1 MKKITSIPAALAG
14 KKNNPMTVQSVVSM
28 LLVLASGNVKAESF
42 LVTPHNQIK
51 AVGWGCY
58 YPTTCSSAGA
68 GNFTVT
74 TPPKHGVLN
83 YVTGTT
89 TIQTGSCAGKEIP
102 AAFAY
107 YTWTDD
113 QSNSEQDDFALQWQ
127 TGVSG
132 CTRSNSIQVIKTAPP
147 KNQGKADPDCPKT
160 CDGNPTNAATGNK
173 FQVETDFVGAPHTG
187 LEIRR
192 FYNSQNSAE
201 TTLGTGWRSSWQQS
215 ITTSPEQNVVQVTRD
230 DGRVERF
237 TKNAAG
243 AWQADP
249 DVTNQLSVLVDAN
262 NQQTGW
268 QLLTSDD
275 TTEAF
280 SLDGRLT
287 SVTNRA
293 GLTTSLSYD
302 SKNRL
307 STVTGHSGHSLKYV
321 YGANNRISTITT
333 PDGGVYSYSYDA
345 KNNLVS
351 VTYPDKTVRQYL
363 YENTTFSNA
372 LTGIIDENGKRF
384 ATWTY
389 DALGRAT
396 SSQHAGGA
404 ELTKVA
410 YNPDGTAT
418 VTDALGNQHSY
429 NFTIQFDVVKPTDVT
444 GAAFKNLGAK
454 AFTYDAN
461 GFVASQT
468 DFNGNVTTFVRDAR
482 GLETSRTEA
491 AGTALARTIS
501 TSWHSDFRLPIQIT
515 EPNRVTTFSYD
526 NNGNLTERT
535 VTAGT
540 DSRTW
545 AYTYNSV
552 GQVLSV
558 DGPRTDVND
567 VTHYAYDAKGGL
579 QSITDALGHVT
590 QITAYDANGLPLS
603 VKDANGLVSKLAYD
617 ARGRLLSKQV
627 GNEVTK
633 YTYDAVGQVTKTI
646 APDGSVVAFS
656 YDAAHRLLKITD
668 QSGNHIDYTLD
679 ANGNRLKQSVYDPKA
694 KLTQTLSNTFDSL
707 NRLATMVGA
716 EGQTA
721 AYLYDD
727 NDNPVALTDPLNN
740 KTTWSYDALNRLANS
755 VDADGLSTQ
764 TTYDAN
770 DNLLSVT
777 DPLTHKTQYSYDGL
791 GNQLTLTSPDTG
803 TSQSSFDSA
812 GNKISSIDARGKQG
826 DFNYDALNR
835 AKTLRYGDQSISF
848 FYDQGVNGVG
858 HLTQMGDNSGG
869 TRWTYDSHGRVAS
882 KTFSAGPLSLVTRYA
897 YDGNGRLTAMTYPSG
912 KVVQLTYT
920 NGLVTALDANG
931 KTLVSDI
938 HYQPF
943 GLPADWLFGNGIKT
957 TREFNLDG
965 RMIAY
970 DLGDRSRQLIV
981 DEAGQ
986 ITGYQDTDMNHDQ
999 NFTYDALSRLIGF
1012 STPIIQ
1018 IDYSYDANG
1027 NRTNKTAGGN
1037 TETFTLDTQSNR
1049 LLGISKNAVSAK
1061 TYRYDDAGNV
1071 ISDGVNSFTYDDS
1084 GRLIKASGGF
1094 GAEQYLINGL
1104 GQRVGK
1110 VKGSTVDRSGDAN
1123 QDGTLNATDLR
1134 LIVLMTQGSAQVN
1147 LAADCNHDNK
1157 ITAVDATCTQ
1167 TKMADM
1173 RVNPGKYVQPGTY
1186 FVYDEAGHLIG
1197 EYNQQ
1202 GTPIQETVWLGDMP
1216 VAVMADA
1223 KNYFIYADHLNAPR
1237 AIADELGKVV
1247 WRWDSEA
1254 FGTTLA
1260 NEDPDKNGKAFSYN
1274 LRFPGQYF
1282 DQSTGLHYNGFRDY
1296 DPAIGR
1302 YIQSDP
1308 IGLNGGLNTYGYVG
1322 GNPVSSFDSLGL
1334 AANIILPN
1342 QTNGIYPGASRMQSN
1357 WNVITVAGH
1366 GAPWGM
1372 EDAQGNII
1380 TPKKMADMIRALP
1393 QYRPSSMV
1401 QLSGCN
1407 VGAPTKGGGPSYAQ
1421 LVADELGTNPVF
1433 GANKFVGYPNDGRTF
1448 VSGMTGR
1455 ETDMFT
1461 RVPVDAYTYSA
1472 TFFHDWN
1479 NNDPGGYS
1487 RFTSSK
1493 PLPLPYPNFRR

>member
-1 MKKITSIPAALAG
+1 MKKITRIPASLAG
-14 KKNNPMTVQSVVSM
+14 KKNNPLTVQSVVSM
-28 LLVLASGNVKAESF
+28 LLVLASGSVEAEALGGSF
-42 LVTPHNQIK
+42 VAAPGAQT
-51 AVGWGCY
+51 VVVRWGCVSL
-58 YPTTCSSAGA
+58 PQCTSAGA
-68 GNFTVT
+68 GSFTVT
-74 TPPKHGVLN
+74 TPPKHGVLSF
-83 YVTGTT
+83 GTASGT
-89 TIQTGSCAGKEIP
+89 SDLPGCAGKEIIR
-102 AAFAY
+102 AVAY
-107 YTWTDD
+107 YTWTDN
-113 QSNSEQDDFALQWQ
+113 QAGAEQDAFAVRW
-127 TGVSG
+127 GNASSCSSVN
-132 CTRSNSIQVIKTAPP
+132 NSVQIQKAASP

-160 CDGNPTNAATGNK
+160 CDGNPINAATGNK

-201 TTLGTGWRSSWQQS
+201 TTLGTGWRSTWQQS
-215 ITTSPEQNVVQVTRD
+215 ITTTPEQNVVQVTRD

-275 TTEAF
+275 TKEVF

-307 STVTGHSGHSLKYV
+307 NTVTGYFGHSLKYV

-345 KNNLVS
+345 KNNLTS

-363 YENTTFSNA
+363 YENTTFIHA

-429 NFTIQFDVVKPTDVT
+429 NFTTQFDVVKPTDVT

-482 GLETSRTEA
+482 GLEISRTEA

-501 TSWHSDFRLPIQIT
+501 TSWHSNFRLPTQII
-515 EPNRVTTFSYD
+515 EPNRVTTLSYD

-535 VTAGT
+535 VTSGT

-545 AYTYNSV
+545 AYIYNSA

-567 VTHYAYDAKGGL
+567 ITHYAYDAKGGL

-617 ARGRLLSKQV
+617 ARGRVLSKQV
-627 GNEVTK
+627 GNEVTQ

-646 APDGSVVAFS
+646 APDGSVIAFS

-694 KLTQTLSNTFDSL
+694 KLTQTLSNTFDNL

-721 AYLYDD
+721 AYFYDD

-740 KTTWSYDALNRLANS
+740 KTAWSYDALNRLAS
-755 VDADGLSTQ
+755 SIDAAGKSTQ

-770 DNLLSVT
+770 DNLLAVT

-791 GNQLTLTSPDTG
+791 GNQLTITSPDTG

-835 AKTLRYGDQSISF
+835 AKTLHYGDQSISF
-848 FYDQGVNGVG
+848 FYDQGANGIG

-869 TRWTYDSHGRVAS
+869 TRWTYDSHGRITS
-882 KTFSAGPLSLVTRYA
+882 KTFSAGPLSLITRYA
-897 YDGNGRLTAMTYPSG
+897 YDGSGRLSAMTYPSG
-912 KVVQLTYT
+912 KVVQLTHT

-943 GLPADWLFGNGIKT
+943 GLPADWLFGNGVKT
-957 TREFNLDG
+957 MREFNLDG

-970 DLGDRSRQLIV
+970 DLGDRSRQLTI
-981 DEAGQ
+981 DAAGQ

-1012 STPIIQ
+1012 STPSTQ

-1027 NRTNKTAGGN
+1027 NRTNKTAG
-1037 TETFTLDTQSNR
+1037 
-1049 LLGISKNAVSAK
+1049 
-1061 TYRYDDAGNV
+1061 
-1071 ISDGVNSFTYDDS
+1071 
-1084 GRLIKASGGF
+1084 
-1094 GAEQYLINGL
+1094 
-1104 GQRVGK
+1104 
-1110 VKGSTVDRSGDAN
+1110 
-1123 QDGTLNATDLR
+1123 
-1134 LIVLMTQGSAQVN
+1134 
-1147 LAADCNHDNK
+1147 
-1157 ITAVDATCTQ
+1157 
-1167 TKMADM
+1167 
-1173 RVNPGKYVQPGTY
+1173 
-1186 FVYDEAGHLIG
+1186 
-1197 EYNQQ
+1197 
-1202 GTPIQETVWLGDMP
+1202 
-1216 VAVMADA
+1216 
-1223 KNYFIYADHLNAPR
+1223 
-1237 AIADELGKVV
+1237 
-1247 WRWDSEA
+1247 
-1254 FGTTLA
+1254 
-1260 NEDPDKNGKAFSYN
+1260 
-1274 LRFPGQYF
+1274 
-1282 DQSTGLHYNGFRDY
+1282 
-1296 DPAIGR
+1296 
-1302 YIQSDP
+1302 
-1308 IGLNGGLNTYGYVG
+1308 
-1322 GNPVSSFDSLGL
+1322 
-1334 AANIILPN
+1334 
-1342 QTNGIYPGASRMQSN
+1342 
-1357 WNVITVAGH
+1357 
-1366 GAPWGM
+1366 
-1372 EDAQGNII
+1372 
-1380 TPKKMADMIRALP
+1380 
-1393 QYRPSSMV
+1393 
-1401 QLSGCN
+1401 
-1407 VGAPTKGGGPSYAQ
+1407 
-1421 LVADELGTNPVF
+1421 
-1433 GANKFVGYPNDGRTF
+1433 
-1448 VSGMTGR
+1448 
-1455 ETDMFT
+1455 
-1461 RVPVDAYTYSA
+1461 
-1472 TFFHDWN
+1472 
-1479 NNDPGGYS
+1479 
-1487 RFTSSK
+1487 
-1493 PLPLPYPNFRR
+1493 

>member
-1 MKKITSIPAALAG
+1 MKKITRTPASLAG
-14 KKNNPMTVQSVVSM
+14 KKNNPLAVQSVVSM

-68 GNFTVT
+68 GSFTVT

-127 TGVSG
+127 TGISG
-132 CTRSNSIQVIKTAPP
+132 CTRNNSIQVIKTAPP

-160 CDGNPTNAATGNK
+160 CDGNPINAATGNK

-192 FYNSQNSAE
+192 FYNSQNSTE
-201 TTLGTGWRSSWQQS
+201 TTLGIGWRSTWQQS
-215 ITTSPEQNVVQVTRD
+215 ITTTAEQNVVQVTRD

-237 TKNAAG
+237 TKNADG
-243 AWQADP
+243 EWQADP
-249 DVTNQLSVLVDAN
+249 DVTNQLIAVVDGN

-268 QLLTSDD
+268 QLLTPDD
-275 TTEAF
+275 TTEVF

-287 SVTNRA
+287 SISNRA

-307 STVTGHSGHSLKYV
+307 STVTGHFGHSLKYV

-333 PDGGVYSYSYDA
+333 SDGGVYSYSYDA
-345 KNNLVS
+345 NKNVAS

-429 NFTIQFDVVKPTDVT
+429 NFTTQFDVVKPTDVT
-444 GAAFKNLGAK
+444 GTAFKNLGAK

-515 EPNRVTTFSYD
+515 EPNRVTIFSYD

-627 GNEVTK
+627 ANEVTK
-633 YTYDAVGQVTKTI
+633 YTYDAVGQVTKAI

-740 KTTWSYDALNRLANS
+740 KTSWSYDGLNRLAKS
-755 VDADGLSTQ
+755 VDAAGTSTQ

-777 DPLTHKTQYSYDGL
+777 DPLTHKTQYSYDGF
-791 GNQLTLTSPDTG
+791 GNQLTITSPDTG

-826 DFNYDALNR
+826 DFNYDVLNR
-835 AKTLRYGDQSISF
+835 AKTLRYGDQLISF
-848 FYDQGVNGVG
+848 FYDQGVNSVG

-869 TRWTYDSHGRVAS
+869 TRWTYDSHGRIAS

-897 YDGNGRLTAMTYPSG
+897 YDGSGRLTAMTYPSG

-931 KTLVSDI
+931 KILVSGI

-970 DLGDRSRQLIV
+970 DLGDRSRQLNI
-981 DEAGQ
+981 DAAGQ

-1012 STPIIQ
+1012 STPSTQ

-1037 TETFTLDTQSNR
+1037 SETLALDTESNR
-1049 LLGISKNAVSAK
+1049 LLSTSKK
-1061 TYRYDDAGNV
+1061 TYLYDDAGNV
-1071 ISDGVNSFTYDDS
+1071 INDGANSFTYDDR
-1084 GRLIKASGGF
+1084 GRLVKATGGF

-1110 VKGSTVDRSGDAN
+1110 VKGSAVDRSGDAN
-1123 QDGTLNATDLR
+1123 QDGTLNASDLR
-1134 LIVLMTQGSAQVN
+1134 LIVLMTQGSAPVN

-1157 ITAVDATCTQ
+1157 ITAADATCTQ

-1173 RVNPGKYVQPGTY
+1173 RINPSKYVQPGTY

-1216 VAVMADA
+1216 VAVMAEA
-1223 KNYFIYADHLNAPR
+1223 KNYFVYADHLNAPR
-1237 AIADELGKVV
+1237 AISDELGKVV

-1254 FGTTLA
+1254 FGVTLA
-1260 NEDPDKNGKAFSYN
+1260 NEDPDQDGKAFSYN

-1308 IGLNGGLNTYGYVG
+1308 IGLNGGINTYTYALN
-1322 GNPVSSFDSLGL
+1322 NPLRYTDPTGQFVPALIAACAANPACDAAVATAVSATASAIGRAAIVAGVSSLVTRDSRYRNPQKVVRGGTCEAERFHPYGKGVTLDKNGLMLGVSVQSFPNTSVQEL
-1334 AANIILPN
+1334 SQRQWVPNGQIGVTTVGDIQDAGGDVILTGSGKNPYHADLV
-1342 QTNGIYPGASRMQSN
+1342 G
-1357 WNVITVAGH
+1357 
-1366 GAPWGM
+1366 
-1372 EDAQGNII
+1372 I
-1380 TPKKMADMIRALP
+1380 TPEVA
-1393 QYRPSSMV
+1393 Q
-1401 QLSGCN
+1401 QLFT
-1407 VGAPTKGGGPSYAQ
+1407 PTIP
-1421 LVADELGTNPVF
+1421 NP
-1433 GANKFVGYPNDGRTF
+1433 NPKQ
-1448 VSGMTGR
+1448 
-1455 ETDMFT
+1455 
-1461 RVPVDAYTYSA
+1461 
-1472 TFFHDWN
+1472 
-1479 NNDPGGYS
+1479 
-1487 RFTSSK
+1487 
-1493 PLPLPYPNFRR
+1493 